1 MKILT
6 LGDIHGRTCWEDII
20 KIENPDMVVF
30 LGDYVS
36 THEGISGA
44 SQISNLINILNY
56 KKDNPNKV
64 ILLRGNHDIQH
75 CGFTWAACSGLYLDV
90 QQWMMDNI
98 DEFLRLTQWVYLYD
112 NIIFSHAGISKTWYN
127 NSGFTSIESINNY
140 EPDCKFGFT
149 PDSFLDYTGT
159 SETQP
164 LTWIRPQSLLY
175 CAIDGFTYVV
185 GHTPVRRICNIAE
198 LFKKNANTNP
208 AQNISDIWCCDNLPN
223 EYLIIEDGVFIVK
236 QYNN

>member
-20 KIENPDMVVF
+20 KIENPDIVVF

-36 THEGISGA
+36 THEGISGK

-64 ILLRGNHDIQH
+64 ILLRGNHDMQH
-75 CGFTWAACSGLYLDV
+75 CGFDWAQCSGLYLDV
-90 QQWMMDNI
+90 QQWMMDNVN
-98 DEFLRLTQWVYLYD
+98 EFLKLTQWVYLQD

-127 NSGFTSIESINNY
+127 DNGFTSIESINNC
-140 EPDCKFGFT
+140 EPNYKFGFT

-185 GHTPVRRICNIAE
+185 GHTPVRRICNITE
-198 LFKKNANTNP
+198 LFKKEANVNLSE
-208 AQNISDIWCCDNLPN
+208 NISDIWCCDNLPN
-223 EYLIIEDGVFIVK
+223 EYLIIEDGKFIVK
-236 QYNN
+236 QYK

>member
-20 KIENPDMVVF
+20 KIENPDIVVF

-36 THEGISGA
+36 THEGISGK

-64 ILLRGNHDIQH
+64 ILLRGNHDMQH
-75 CGFTWAACSGLYLDV
+75 CGFDWAACSGLYLDV
-90 QQWMMDNI
+90 QQWMIDNV
-98 DEFLRLTQWVYLYD
+98 DEFLKLTQWVYLQD

-127 NSGFTSIESINNY
+127 DNGFTSIESINDCEPNY
-140 EPDCKFGFT
+140 IFGFT

-164 LTWIRPQSLLY
+164 LTWIRPQSLLH

-185 GHTPVRRICNIAE
+185 GHTPVRKICNITE
-198 LFKKNANTNP
+198 LFKKNADVNLP
-208 AQNISDIWCCDNLPN
+208 ENIPDIWCCDNLPN
-223 EYLIIEDGVFIVK
+223 EYLIIEDGEFIVK